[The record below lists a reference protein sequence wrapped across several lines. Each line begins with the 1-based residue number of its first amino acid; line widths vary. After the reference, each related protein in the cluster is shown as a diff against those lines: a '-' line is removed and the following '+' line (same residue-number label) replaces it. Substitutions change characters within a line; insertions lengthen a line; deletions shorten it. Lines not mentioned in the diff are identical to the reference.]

1 MSSSEVQNHLNSL
14 IYNQRHFTARGL
26 RSLKETSGIEEFTL
40 ALLITLITS
49 FYLIIGEG
57 AQFVANTLLT
67 IIPLTLTYVYPEEK
81 PPNQQLLIYWGSFA
95 LLTLLDPSYHDV
107 KGYYFIKVL
116 LLSLLFLRPFKG
128 AEWIL
133 ERIHQLQQEE
143 PSDEV
148 LSRSQHQQNDL
159 FTKDE
164 IREMERKSI
173 GSKSPPPEPPESSFS
188 KEPPKDRAELL
199 VETNALK
206 VVKDVRST
214 PAQPSF
220 LSASNLQQ
228 YDENVERGNI
238 THEYY
243 NSESTTSKTLETS
256 SNSTSIVGLMNPDDL
271 SFEPSQ
277 CLVFNA
283 PFNDRNITYY
293 MRIQNTSMRTIAF
306 AVKSNAIQR
315 LSVDPPSG
323 VLQPKDALNVA
334 VTVKRFEYNE
344 EEISKDRIKF
354 EYVYCPPGT
363 KKFSHKLLQQSGT
376 GDLRRHKNIFIR
388 YNP

>member
-14 IYNQRHFTARGL
+14 IYNERHFTARGL
-26 RSLKETSGIEEFTL
+26 RYLKETSGIEEFTL

-49 FYLIIGEG
+49 FYLIIGES

-67 IIPLTLTYVYPEEK
+67 IVPLLLTYFYPEEK

-95 LLTLLDPSYHDV
+95 LITLLDPSYHDV

-133 ERIHQLQQEE
+133 ERLHQLQQHELT
-143 PSDEV
+143 DEV
-148 LSRSQHQQNDL
+148 LSRSQHSQNGL

-173 GSKSPPPEPPESSFS
+173 GSKSPPPEPPEPSFS
-188 KEPPKDRAELL
+188 KEPRKERAELL
-199 VETNALK
+199 TESNALK
-206 VVKDVRST
+206 VVKGVRST
-214 PAQPSF
+214 PVQPSF
-220 LSASNLQQ
+220 LSVSSHQQ
-228 YDENVERGNI
+228 CDEIVERGDI
-238 THEYY
+238 AKEYY
-243 NSESTTSKTLETS
+243 NSKSTIGKTLQTS
-256 SNSTSIVGLMNPDDL
+256 SNSMSIVKAMNPDDL
-271 SFEPSQ
+271 YFEPSQ
-277 CLVFNA
+277 NLIFNA
-283 PFNDRNITYY
+283 PFNDHDTTYY
-293 MRIQNTSMRTIAF
+293 MRIQNTSMQTIAF

-323 VLQPKDALNVA
+323 VLKPKSALNIA
-334 VTVKRFEYNE
+334 VTVKRFDYNNA
-344 EEISKDRIKF
+344 EIFKDRIKF
-354 EYVYCPPGT
+354 EYVYCPSGT
-363 KKFSHKLLQQSGT
+363 KKFSHKLLQQS
-376 GDLRRHKNIFIR
+376 DFRRHKNIFIR